1 MGRGRCQT
9 EFAIFSPDS
18 RNARQNIREGAK
30 IVQQGPEPRFVNE
43 SSFVCFEEMQLGGLC
58 PPDKICKGGCVP
70 GGSSSRQGY
79 HGPAIAPCRYSRTDQ
94 TFSVRPE

>member
-30 IVQQGPEPRFVNE
+30 IVQQGPEPRVVNE
-43 SSFVCFEEMQLGGLC
+43 SSFVCFEEMQLGGLS
-58 PPDKICKGGCVP
+58 V
-70 GGSSSRQGY
+70 SRQDLQGWV
-79 HGPAIAPCRYSRTDQ
+79 CSRRQQQQAGVSWGGHCSLPLLKD
-94 TFSVRPE
+94 RPDFLC